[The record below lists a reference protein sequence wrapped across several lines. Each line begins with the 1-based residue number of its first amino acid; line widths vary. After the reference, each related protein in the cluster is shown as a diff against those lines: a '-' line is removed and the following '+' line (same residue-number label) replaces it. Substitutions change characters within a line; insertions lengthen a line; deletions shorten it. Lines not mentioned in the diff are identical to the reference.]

1 MINDNEK
8 GVATWQLLFVM
19 LSGQCLLLYNG
30 AMKENGQ
37 RQKYYICID
46 LKSFYASVECVE
58 RGLDPMTTNL
68 VVADPERSDK
78 TICLA
83 VSPSMKK
90 LGVSNRCRV
99 FEIPKNIDY
108 IMAPPRMQKYID
120 YAAEIYD
127 IYLDLFSKNDI
138 HVYSI
143 DEAFIDV
150 TAYLHVYNCDA
161 RELAIR
167 VMNEITERIGVRATC
182 GIGTNLYLTKIALDI
197 TAKHSPDFIGVLD
210 EETYRKTLWNH
221 RPLTDFWRIG
231 PGTVRRLEKIGIY
244 TMEGIAKADEELLYK
259 IFGVDAELLI
269 DHAWGRE
276 PVTIKDI
283 KEYKPKT
290 NSLSNGQVL
299 MRDYTFDEGRTII
312 REMTDQLCLDLVS
325 KGLVTDSIT
334 ISVGYA
340 KTKGSDSYFG
350 PHEGGTVRFEGG
362 SCEESVIVPEVV
374 GLYDRIMDRD
384 RDIRRVTISCNN
396 VRKDEGFRQ
405 ISMFDIAESAGSKD
419 KQEVLEKDK
428 KIQQAI
434 IDIKE
439 KYGKNAMVKGMNLHE
454 ESTGLE
460 RNRQI
465 GGHKSG
471 E

>member
-1 MINDNEK
+1 
-8 GVATWQLLFVM
+8 
-19 LSGQCLLLYNG
+19 
-30 AMKENGQ
+30 MKQ
-37 RQKYYICID
+37 QTKDDKFYICID

-108 IMAPPRMQKYID
+108 IMATPRMQKYID
-120 YAAEIYD
+120 YAAEIYG
-127 IYLDLFSKNDI
+127 IYLSYFSQDDI

-150 TAYLHVYNCDA
+150 TAYLHMYRSDA
-161 RELAIR
+161 RQLAVR
-167 VMNEITERIGVRATC
+167 VMNDIYEQIGVRATC
-182 GIGTNLYLTKIALDI
+182 GVGTNLYLTKIALDI
-197 TAKHSPDFIGVLD
+197 TAKHSPDFIGFLD

-244 TMEGIAKADEELLYK
+244 DMEGIAKADPELLYK

-269 DHAWGRE
+269 DHAWGIE
-276 PVTIKDI
+276 PVTIHDI
-283 KEYKPKT
+283 KSYRPKA

-299 MRDYTFDEGRTII
+299 MRDYTFTEGKTII
-312 REMTDQLCLDLVS
+312 REMTDQLCLELVS
-325 KGLVTDSIT
+325 KNLVTDSVT

-340 KTKGSDSYFG
+340 RSGQENGNINLRDGSYGMRD
-350 PHEGGTVRFEGG
+350 GGTVRFEGG
-362 SCEESVIVPEVV
+362 SSEESVIVPEVV
-374 GLYDRIMDRD
+374 KLYERVMDHS

-396 VRKDEGFRQ
+396 VRRDEGYRQ
-405 ISMFDIAESAGSKD
+405 ISLFDIAESSHSKD

-428 KIQQAI
+428 KIQQAVI
-434 IDIKE
+434 GIKQ
-439 KYGKNAMVKGMNLHE
+439 KYGKNAMVKGMNMHE